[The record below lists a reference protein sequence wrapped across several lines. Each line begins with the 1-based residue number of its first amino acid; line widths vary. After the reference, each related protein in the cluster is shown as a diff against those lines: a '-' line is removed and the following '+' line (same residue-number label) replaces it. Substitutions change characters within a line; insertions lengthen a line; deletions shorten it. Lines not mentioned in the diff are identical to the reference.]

1 MAGYIVRRYT
11 AFVPRSRIEKEMDKT
26 EHGDRNVGRKLI
38 RSFDDSPDMELE
50 ILLWCEITGGLRYS
64 YYNAKDTKGTVYR
77 VMQSDFESGVA
88 RWVRSHARD
97 CDGKPCECG
106 ANPTP
111 KLPVWQAF
119 AKVWAQAKLDP
130 AIDEEAW
137 KNLESEILALIYRDA
152 KDCSE
157 CTALREEVVGPY
169 YCVQH
174 MK

>member
-88 RWVRSHARD
+88 RWVRGHARD

-106 ANPTP
+106 ANPPP

-119 AKVWAQAKLDP
+119 HRVRAQAKLDP
-130 AIDEEAW
+130 AVDEEAW
-137 KNLESEILALIYRDA
+137 RTLESEILALIYPPRAGDLNI
-152 KDCSE
+152 KSFQDGGGDIE
-157 CTALREEVVGPY
+157 IT
-169 YCVQH
+169 
-174 MK
+174 